1 MRFVISNLAGL
12 LVGVVV
18 VMLQPASFVHAD
30 DDAGASVEQQR
41 LETMH
46 EHVARIQ
53 FRSRT
58 PGFPE
63 RLSDQPLF
71 RYDDLTRGY
80 VDGTVWRLGATGR
93 PKAIVTAE
101 LHPRYSG
108 EPRVICDYL
117 SLSDVPFAADVYQ
130 GTKWTPGES
139 AVRMNEFP
147 DCPPLAA
154 TKSQRSF
161 QFKKMAER
169 FTAQQIVEGQ
179 SLELRLLPRAID
191 RYSPSN
197 DDASDGAIFLFVS
210 GRNPGIVLVV
220 EANSSGWE
228 YGLGR
233 LSGPSTLKVSLEG
246 ETVWQVSPSDY
257 NWTSSY
263 TASNYP
269 IVIP

>member
-1 MRFVISNLAGL
+1 MRFVISNLLWSVAALVVATL
-12 LVGVVV
+12 LGT
-18 VMLQPASFVHAD
+18 SFVDAD
-30 DDAGASVEQQR
+30 DDSVASIEQQR

-46 EHVARIQ
+46 EHIARIQ

-108 EPRVICDYL
+108 EPRIICDYL
-117 SLSDVPFAADVYQ
+117 SLSDVPFAADVYM
-130 GTKWTPGES
+130 GTKWTPDGS
-139 AVRMNEFP
+139 AVAMSVLP
-147 DCPPLAA
+147 DCPPLSA

-191 RYSPSN
+191 RYSPSD

-210 GRNPGIVLVV
+210 GRNPGIVLVI

-246 ETVWQVSPSDY
+246 ETVWQVEPSDY
-257 NWTSSY
+257 IWTSSY

-269 IVIP
+269 IEIP